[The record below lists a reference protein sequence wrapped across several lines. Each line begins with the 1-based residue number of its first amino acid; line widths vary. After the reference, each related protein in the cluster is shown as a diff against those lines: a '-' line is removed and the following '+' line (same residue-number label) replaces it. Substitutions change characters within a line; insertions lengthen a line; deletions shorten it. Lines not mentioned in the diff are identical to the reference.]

1 MFNFG
6 DPMDTARLSWDY
18 ALKAK
23 GPAVPSVPYDE
34 LEEQDLRNML
44 AYLHISVGNAQEQG
58 ASDEVMEILVNEYDH
73 VFQLLAEGSDEF
85 RESVRKGR
93 HFPATGT
100 DQESVEK
107 YNRLAGV

>member
-6 DPMDTARLSWDY
+6 DPMDTARLAWDY
-18 ALKAK
+18 ALRAK
-23 GPAVPSVPYDE
+23 GPKVPSVPYDE

-58 ASDEVMEILVNEYDH
+58 VSDEVMEILVNEYDY

-85 RESVRKGR
+85 RESVRSNR
-93 HFPATGT
+93 HFPATGV
-100 DQESVEK
+100 DAESIQK
-107 YNRLAGV
+107 YKRLAGL